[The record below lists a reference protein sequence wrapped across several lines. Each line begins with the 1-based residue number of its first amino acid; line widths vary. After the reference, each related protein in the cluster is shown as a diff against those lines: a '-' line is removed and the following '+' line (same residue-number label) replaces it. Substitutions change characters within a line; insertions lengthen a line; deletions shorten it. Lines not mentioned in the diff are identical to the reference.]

1 MIKVDSQVGGDHYQH
16 MKIQPIQY
24 ILANNMGFCEGAII
38 KYISRYKA
46 KGAQIDDLKKIK
58 QFCDFLIAEQVMK
71 LENAQASDTCQ
82 CES

>member
-1 MIKVDSQVGGDHYQH
+1 MIKVESQVGGDHYKG

-46 KGAQIDDLKKIK
+46 NGAHIDDLKKIK
-58 QFCDFLIAEQVMK
+58 QFCDFLIAEEIMK
-71 LENAQASDTCQ
+71 LENVKP
-82 CES
+82 